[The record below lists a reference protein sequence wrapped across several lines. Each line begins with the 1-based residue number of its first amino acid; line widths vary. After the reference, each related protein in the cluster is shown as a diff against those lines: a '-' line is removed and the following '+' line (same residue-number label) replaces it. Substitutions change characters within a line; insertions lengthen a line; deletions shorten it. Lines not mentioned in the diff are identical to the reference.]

1 MNEIQDTDVQF
12 IWDLAL
18 SSYRTDELNLPVDET
33 GILHLFN
40 SSILLMN
47 SDNQINLTLN
57 GESITNEID
66 GQTIDMK
73 PFQKL
78 MLSQYLVLS
87 LLQNQLFYT
96 QSEKDILGRDF
107 VARNVAAKIV
117 SLTAQVQEQILKI
130 ERTKKNN
137 MDGWEF

>member
-33 GILHLFN
+33 GVLHLFN

-57 GESITNEID
+57 DESITNEID
-66 GQTIDMK
+66 GQTVDMK

-117 SLTAQVQEQILKI
+117 SLTAQVQEQTLKI

>member
-66 GQTIDMK
+66 GQTVDMK

-117 SLTAQVQEQILKI
+117 SLTAQVQEQTLKI

>member
-33 GILHLFN
+33 GVLHLFN

-66 GQTIDMK
+66 GQTVDMK

-117 SLTAQVQEQILKI
+117 SLTAQVQEQALKI

>member
-1 MNEIQDTDVQF
+1 
-12 IWDLAL
+12 
-18 SSYRTDELNLPVDET
+18 
-33 GILHLFN
+33 
-40 SSILLMN
+40 MN

-66 GQTIDMK
+66 GQTVDMK

-117 SLTAQVQEQILKI
+117 SLTAQVQEQTLKI

>member
-33 GILHLFN
+33 GVLHLFN

-57 GESITNEID
+57 GESITNQID
-66 GQTIDMK
+66 GQTVDMK

-117 SLTAQVQEQILKI
+117 SLTAQVQEQTLKI

>member
-33 GILHLFN
+33 GVIHLFN

-66 GQTIDMK
+66 GQTVDMK

-117 SLTAQVQEQILKI
+117 SLTAQVQEQTLKI

>member
-1 MNEIQDTDVQF
+1 MSEIQDTDVQF

-33 GILHLFN
+33 GVLHLFN

-66 GQTIDMK
+66 GQTVDMK

-117 SLTAQVQEQILKI
+117 SLTAQVQEQTLKI

>member
-33 GILHLFN
+33 GVLHLFN

-66 GQTIDMK
+66 GQTVDMK

-117 SLTAQVQEQILKI
+117 SLTAQVQEQTLKI

>member
-33 GILHLFN
+33 GVLHLFN

-117 SLTAQVQEQILKI
+117 SLTAQVQEQTLKI

>member
-117 SLTAQVQEQILKI
+117 SLTAQVQEQTLKI